1 MLVNRFER
9 VEVQLAAVTAGKRPA
24 SPPDETPSLAKHSRN
39 EMPAGRND
47 DASGSRRGRRNVKD
61 TASGRAMLDGMA
73 RVMVRLRMLYGARTA
88 IESGLGQP
96 GAELP

>member
-1 MLVNRFER
+1 MVHV
-9 VEVQLAAVTAGKRPA
+9 VEENWFDQ
-24 SPPDETPSLAKHSRN
+24 
-39 EMPAGRND
+39 
-47 DASGSRRGRRNVKD
+47 D